1 MLVLLLGIVCRPQE
15 EYCDSTQAQKW
26 NLHKSACDDGFK
38 IELRPVLTI
47 FEANL
52 SFPSLRMKLTWLL
65 STLKC

>member
-1 MLVLLLGIVCRPQE
+1 MLVLLLGLECRPQE

-26 NLHKSACDDGFK
+26 HIHKSACDVGFK

-47 FEANL
+47 FGANL
-52 SFPSLRMKLTWLL
+52 SFPGLRMRLTWPL